1 MKPSF
6 TFRQWLILF
15 TVQFATLLFGA
26 TLTSVAVILPQMK
39 GALSATQDQVSWII
53 TFNLVATA
61 IATPLTGWLASRFGW
76 RNLMV
81 SSIAGFT
88 GFSVLAGMSETLE
101 IMLVTRV
108 FQGLFGA
115 PIFPLGQAI
124 ILSSFSRA
132 QHPLVLM
139 AWGVGGVM
147 GPIMGPLFGGI
158 MAELFNWRWAFYMIF
173 PLGIIAILFALAA
186 LSNDQRHK
194 VQRFD
199 ILGFCIIAVAVGATQ
214 LMVDRG
220 QRLDWLDSFE
230 IQLELCL
237 AVVFLYLFVIHI
249 LTSRNALFDPN
260 IFKDRNFSIGLA
272 FVTIMG
278 MLQFTPLV
286 LFPPL
291 LQELRGY
298 PDSIV
303 GYLLAARGTGNLIS
317 FLFVV
322 PLTRFDPR
330 LCLFI
335 GLGLQALSGYWMSRL
350 DIYMTTADVF
360 WCNIVHGIG
369 FGTAYTPMAVMTFST
384 LSFRLLT
391 QGNAIFSLLRLLGSS
406 IFIAIT
412 LVIYFRTAAHAS
424 VNLSSLIDAFNPLN
438 LTAWISLLGQ
448 PSDMPLRL
456 RLVNEVRL
464 QAAMIGYVNAFHLLT
479 LAAAVAAPLAFLFA
493 TRQSAEPQ

>member
-1 MKPSF
+1 MKPTF

-88 GFSVLAGMSETLE
+88 AFSVLAGTAETLE
-101 IMLVTRV
+101 VMLVTRI

-158 MAELFNWRWAFYMIF
+158 MAELFNWRWAFYMIL
-173 PLGIIAILFALAA
+173 PLGIIAILFAMAA
-186 LSNDQRHK
+186 LSNDQKHK

-199 ILGFCIIAVAVGATQ
+199 ILGFCMIAVAVGATQ
-214 LMVDRG
+214 LLVDRG
-220 QRLDWLDSFE
+220 QRLDWLNSFE

-237 AVVFLYLFVIHI
+237 AVVFLYLFVVHI
-249 LTSRNALFDPN
+249 LTSRNPLFDPN
-260 IFKDRNFSIGLA
+260 IFKNRNFAIGLG
-272 FVTIMG
+272 FVTLMG

-291 LQELRGY
+291 LQDLRGY
-298 PDSIV
+298 PDAIV

-322 PLTRFDPR
+322 PLTRFDAR
-330 LCLFI
+330 FCLFF
-335 GLGLQALSGYWMSRL
+335 GLGLQALSGYWMSCL
-350 DIYMTTADVF
+350 DINMTSADVF
-360 WCNIVHGIG
+360 WSNIVHGIG
-369 FGTAYTPMAVMTFST
+369 FGTAYTPMAVLTFST
-384 LSFRLLT
+384 LPLRRLT
-391 QGNAIFSLLRLLGSS
+391 QANSIFSLLRLLGSS
-406 IFIAIT
+406 VFIAIT
-412 LVIYFRTAAHAS
+412 LVIYFRTAAQAS
-424 VNLSSLIDAFNPLN
+424 VNLSSLIDAFNPFN
-438 LTAWISLLGQ
+438 LTIWMSLLDEPGNI
-448 PSDMPLRL
+448 PLRL
-456 RLVNEVRL
+456 RLLNEVRL
-464 QAAMIGYVNAFHLLT
+464 QASMIGYVNAFHLLT
-479 LAAAVAAPLAFLFA
+479 LVAAIAAPLAFLFSV
-493 TRQSAEPQ
+493 RQKLEAK